1 MRCYSRREIPALAE
15 MGAEIIVGKFD
26 DGSALATACH
36 GVATV
41 FHVAGRVGVWGP
53 AAPFFRVNEG
63 GTRAVI
69 AACRRADVPRLVYT
83 SSPSVVYNG
92 GHLSGVDESAPLC
105 MRAPCAYPTSKAA
118 AERAI
123 AAANSRLLRTI
134 SLRPHLVWGPGDRN
148 VVTRALALAKSG
160 RLRIVGSGANRVD
173 LTHIENV
180 VDAHLLAE
188 ATLAASDSPAAGR
201 AYFIT
206 NGEPVVLW
214 EFINKLCEAAGIP
227 PVRKRISLPAA
238 MAVGAA
244 LEFVWTLLR
253 RKEDPPMTR
262 FVAKELATDHFFSID
277 AARRDLGYV
286 PRVSM
291 AEGMRELAP
300 MLRAD
305 FGGQALP
312 SL

>member
-1 MRCYSRREIPALAE
+1 
-15 MGAEIIVGKFD
+15 
-26 DGSALATACH
+26 
-36 GVATV
+36 
-41 FHVAGRVGVWGP
+41 
-53 AAPFFRVNEG
+53 
-63 GTRAVI
+63 VI
-69 AACRRADVPRLVYT
+69 AACSRADVPRLVYT

-148 VVTRALALAKSG
+148 VVPRALALAKSG